1 MGHGSVLAGRYRL
14 DERVRTRPDG
24 SMWRAV
30 DETLERPVLVQA
42 FALGHPQASEIVDA
56 ARRAALVPDPRLQ
69 RVLAAGEERGTAYVV
84 LERVPGRTLE
94 ELLGAGPLPAE
105 TARRIVGEAAQALDR
120 ASTRGLHHLKLRPG
134 TIIVGRDGV
143 VTVSGTAIDAAA
155 AGTEP
160 PNTAVARRVDAV
172 GLVTVLYAAL
182 TGRWPGRQE
191 GRLPRAPRIGG
202 RPVAPGDLVAGVPN
216 DLDTLCAVTLG
227 PYDDGPRTPSD
238 LAAELA
244 PWAPPGPLTD
254 PRGLHIAIPR
264 PDASGSARVVP
275 ATPDADRDEARPGAP
290 HAPGRTPAWGLRAA
304 RLRSRA
310 ASGTAVAASVAEAGD
325 AETPDAAGAAAAPT
339 GDRRPGIRSWA
350 TVEELRAALR
360 SSTRGV
366 AGGHRV
372 PLAETPPPVG
382 APLTWWTP
390 PAGAPSETTPPAG
403 GPLAP
408 AVPPSVPVAG
418 PPAPPAP
425 PAPSVAAP
433 APEAAGSPRPST
445 APPTGPSGPSA
456 RTAPSS
462 AVVDADLRPGEP
474 RPRARPRH
482 SDVAAAAAAS
492 GEPRAQARVDSGAP
506 PPAEPWT
513 AAPTVSRRDAGADSP
528 RESRPAPSPPSSPPS
543 SPPPGSGRGP
553 GVETSPP
560 PARRRRR
567 PPVAARPRSP
577 GPELLTGVEAL
588 DILGAA
594 ARPVEPVAPFGPATP
609 VTRPPR
615 EQSRLVVLVL
625 ATLVFIL
632 GGFAV
637 TRFLTFDAAPLI
649 TQDGGA
655 PA

>member
-1 MGHGSVLAGRYRL
+1 
-14 DERVRTRPDG
+14 
-24 SMWRAV
+24 MWRAV

-42 FALGHPQASEIVDA
+42 FALGHPQAGEIVDA

-155 AGTEP
+155 DGTEP

-264 PDASGSARVVP
+264 PDAAGPARVVP
-275 ATPDADRDEARPGAP
+275 ATPDADRDEARPGVP

-390 PAGAPSETTPPAG
+390 PAGAPSATTPPAG

-418 PPAPPAP
+418 PPAPPA
-425 PAPSVAAP
+425 ALGGGTGAGGGGLAAP
-433 APEAAGSPRPST
+433 LHGPTHRPV
-445 APPTGPSGPSA
+445 
-456 RTAPSS
+456 RR
-462 AVVDADLRPGEP
+462 LR
-474 RPRARPRH
+474 RPVRP
-482 SDVAAAAAAS
+482 V
-492 GEPRAQARVDSGAP
+492 
-506 PPAEPWT
+506 
-513 AAPTVSRRDAGADSP
+513 
-528 RESRPAPSPPSSPPS
+528 RPVRPHCSLL
-543 SPPPGSGRGP
+543 RG
-553 GVETSPP
+553 
-560 PARRRRR
+560 RRRR
-567 PPVAARPRSP
+567 PPARGAATARAAQPLRRGRGGP
-577 GPELLTGVEAL
+577 GLRRAVGAGPSGLRCAPARRAL
-588 DILGAA
+588 D
-594 ARPVEPVAPFGPATP
+594 RCPHRVPA
-609 VTRPPR
+609 
-615 EQSRLVVLVL
+615 
-625 ATLVFIL
+625 
-632 GGFAV
+632 
-637 TRFLTFDAAPLI
+637 
-649 TQDGGA
+649 
-655 PA
+655 